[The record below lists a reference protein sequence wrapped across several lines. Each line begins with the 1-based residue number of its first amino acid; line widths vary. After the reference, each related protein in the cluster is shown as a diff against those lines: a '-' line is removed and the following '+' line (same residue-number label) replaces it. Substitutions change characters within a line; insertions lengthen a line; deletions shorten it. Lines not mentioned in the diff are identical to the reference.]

1 MEDKTLSFYNQNAGE
16 FAGQTINVEFQE
28 IQNKFLTYLSPESLI
43 LDFGCGSGRD
53 TRYFLSKGYQ
63 VEATDGSK
71 ELCKI
76 ASKETGI
83 LVRNEYFQ
91 DLFDKN
97 KYDAIWACASILHLP
112 YAELISVFDKIY
124 NALKVKGILYTS
136 FKYGDYEGMR
146 NGRYFTDFTKERFDN
161 LLKRTLPFEILEQ
174 FITNDVRPDR
184 ENEKWLNMILKR
196 KEES

>member
-1 MEDKTLSFYNQNAGE
+1 MEDKTLSFYNLNAE
-16 FAGQTINVEFQE
+16 KFAGQTLNVEFQD
-28 IQNKFLTYLSPESLI
+28 IQNKFLSYLSPKSLI

-53 TRYFLSKGYQ
+53 TRYFLSKGYR
-63 VEATDGSK
+63 VEATDGSE
-71 ELCKI
+71 ELCEI

-91 DLFDKN
+91 DLIDRN

-112 YAELISVFDKIY
+112 YAELISVFNKIH

-146 NGRYFTDFTKERFDN
+146 NGRYFTDFTKERLDS
-161 LLKRTLPFEILEQ
+161 LLKYTLPFEILEQ

-184 ENEKWLNMILKR
+184 ENEKWLNVILKK
-196 KEES
+196 KEEI